1 MPPPASA
8 ALFDLGNERSGPL
21 AWPLEPRL
29 LFDGAGAATLE
40 VAYVDAAHVA
50 DLSRLASLVRP
61 GVEVVRVAGDRD
73 GWRAMAEDLQGR
85 SGLTAVHVV
94 GHGAAGKMTLGNA
107 SLDANGLEAHKDDL
121 TAIGQALT
129 GEGDLLLYGCD
140 TGRGEAGRILVD
152 NLARLTGADVAAST
166 DPTGS
171 ARLGGN
177 WTLERTSGAVEAAP
191 LLVNGEGYDHLLT
204 TFDFTGETVP
214 GGSSSKTFTVSG
226 NNLNTA
232 INSGG
237 SISITQDGTAAPMA
251 GDYLKFTVTTPG
263 STITLS
269 ADSGMNF
276 SVTSFDLFNEG
287 GAGDFTLTPTSGTG
301 GSPSVV
307 NKSLALWSGTSLTTD
322 LATWSGLTKFTILS
336 DKSFGIDN
344 LVVTFSVADTTA
356 PRISSIDRQ
365 TPATASTDADSLV
378 WRVTFNETVSNV
390 STGDFSVSGSTAT
403 ATNVASA
410 GGNAYD
416 VTVSG
421 GNLASLNAT
430 VTLAISGAQDITDSA
445 GNALVEQVKRCN
457 GEIHAAVG

>member
-8 ALFDLGNERSGPL
+8 ALFDLGSERSGPL

-129 GEGDLLLYGCD
+129 GDGDLLLYGCD
-140 TGRGEAGRILVD
+140 TGRGESGRILVD

-191 LLVNGEGYDHLLT
+191 LLGNGEGYDHLLT
-204 TFDFTGETVP
+204 TFDFTNETIL
-214 GGSSSKTFTVSG
+214 GGSRSKAVTVGSDTINLTTNASTISIPSAGGTSPMSGYYITFSGPLESTSVSIA
-226 NNLNTA
+226 T
-232 INSGG
+232 NSGK
-237 SISITQDGTAAPMA
+237 
-251 GDYLKFTVTTPG
+251 LFT
-263 STITLS
+263 
-269 ADSGMNF
+269 
-276 SVTSFDLFNEG
+276 VTSFDVFNENT
-287 GAGDFTLTPTSGTG
+287 ANTFTFTPTSGSG
-301 GSPSVV
+301 GSPSAITQAVGLGAGSTISPT
-307 NKSLALWSGTSLTTD
+307 NWT
-322 LATWSGLTKFTILS
+322 GLTKFTITATDSFALS
-336 DKSFGIDN
+336 LDN
-344 LVVTFSVADTTA
+344 LIATFSDADTTA
-356 PRISSIDRQ
+356 PRITSIDRQ

-378 WRVTFNETVSNV
+378 WRVTFDETVSNV
-390 STGDFSVSGSTAT
+390 STGDFSVSGSTA
-403 ATNVASA
+403 
-410 GGNAYD
+410 
-416 VTVSG
+416 
-421 GNLASLNAT
+421 
-430 VTLAISGAQDITDSA
+430 
-445 GNALVEQVKRCN
+445 
-457 GEIHAAVG
+457 